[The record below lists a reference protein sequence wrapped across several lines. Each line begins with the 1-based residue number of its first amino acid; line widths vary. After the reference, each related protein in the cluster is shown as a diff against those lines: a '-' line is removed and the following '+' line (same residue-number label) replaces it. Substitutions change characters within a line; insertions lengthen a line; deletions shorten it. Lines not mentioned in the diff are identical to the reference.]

1 MKNRQELINKLHI
14 IIVEDHA
21 DHLKAIK
28 CANIAEEYADM
39 LFNDTEYVKSKIK
52 SINDN
57 RKKLLLQSLNRK
69 KSEKDLLLKWQQGL
83 NAKRKASSL
92 SLSDVASELSV
103 TKQSIHKWENCI
115 SKIAVKKALS
125 LADLLNYP
133 ISI

>member
-1 MKNRQELINKLHI
+1 MKNRQELINKLHTI
-14 IIVEDHA
+14 IAIEHP

-52 SINDN
+52 AINDN
-57 RKKLLLQSLNRK
+57 RKKILLQSLNRK

-115 SKIAVKKALS
+115 SKIPVKKALS